1 MTHKQAVKEHLR
13 NAALYRTL
21 TEPSPGMEWKSRL
34 LRQYSMQKQL
44 NDVLLAKNGI
54 FKIPLSI
61 AVPVACLSIVFAAY
75 YGFLPLGQ
83 WFKDIM
89 ISIDVLKVPPIGL
102 KEIFV
107 FAALVNGLTFLI
119 KERRFFL

>member
-1 MTHKQAVKEHLR
+1 MTNKLPVKEHLR
-13 NAALYRTL
+13 NAALYRPL
-21 TEPSPGMEWKSRL
+21 TEPSTGREWKTRL
-34 LRQYSMQKQL
+34 LRQYSMDKQL
-44 NDVLLAKNGI
+44 NDALHAKNGI
-54 FKIPLSI
+54 FKLPVCI

-119 KERRFFL
+119 KKRRFFL